1 MVKEVDA
8 PCFLKPLFTLAVG
21 HKSSCR
27 GCRLT
32 GTLWDQ
38 GCRVDEHWNA
48 EPGDSQGV
56 LCRAERTGSRHV
68 ELVSAQLWDPG
79 AEHPS
84 APHTC
89 QEHSHQLEGRSKAG
103 GRGTAGRIIYLRGA
117 RGTHG
122 PALCLHTQGLLFLS
136 HNHSK
141 NKDV

>member
-32 GTLWDQ
+32 GTPWDQ

-84 APHTC
+84 APHMC
-89 QEHSHQLEGRSKAG
+89 QEHSHQLAAGCSGREKQ
-103 GRGTAGRIIYLRGA
+103 GRGQRNSWQDNLPPRCPWHTRPCPVPPHP
-117 RGTHG
+117 GTS
-122 PALCLHTQGLLFLS
+122 LS
-136 HNHSK
+136 FP
-141 NKDV
+141 